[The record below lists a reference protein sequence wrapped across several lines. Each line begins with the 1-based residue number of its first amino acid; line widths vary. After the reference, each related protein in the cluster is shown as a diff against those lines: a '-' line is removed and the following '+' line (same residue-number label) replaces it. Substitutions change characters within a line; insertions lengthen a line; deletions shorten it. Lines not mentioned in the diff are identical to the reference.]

1 MADFI
6 GIVSACGLAALVALG
21 FVMWERYEDTRLAR
35 ERMRRRVPR
44 RSGTRRRPLDID
56 RRAA

>member
-6 GIVSACGLAALVALG
+6 GIVSACGLAALVGLG
-21 FVMWERYEDTRLAR
+21 FVMWERYEDTKLAR
-35 ERMRRRVPR
+35 ERIRRRVPR
-44 RSGTRRRPLDID
+44 RSSSRRRPLDIE